1 MFSSLLLE
9 SQGPMEN
16 SMAASGGCTASA
28 PKSSS
33 GGPHEKPADD
43 RMMVGWWLK
52 HVESLNQKP
61 SRNSKPK

>member
-1 MFSSLLLE
+1 MFSSVLLA

-16 SMAASGGCTASA
+16 SMAAFGGCTASA

-43 RMMVGWWLK
+43 SDDAWVMVETWKIVNIWLIYG
-52 HVESLNQKP
+52 
-61 SRNSKPK
+61 